1 MTHWGIDAAVLL
13 VNTMLGVFTLYKFSP
28 AENLFKTCATIN
40 ANDLGRVVTH
50 LTLSYPGYVD
60 KNVERTID

>member
-28 AENLFKTCATIN
+28 VENLIKTCATIN

-50 LTLSYPGYVD
+50 LTLSYPGYVE